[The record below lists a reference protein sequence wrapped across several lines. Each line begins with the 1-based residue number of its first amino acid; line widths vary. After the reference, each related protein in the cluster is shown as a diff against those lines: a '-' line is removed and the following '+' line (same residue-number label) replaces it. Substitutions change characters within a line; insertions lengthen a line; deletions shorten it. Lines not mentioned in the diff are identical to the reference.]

1 MKRLKTSLLLILTAA
16 LLLGLACLPRLVE
29 YVSDGIRQNRVGAYS
44 VPSVQLVL
52 ERHQRSTMA
61 EKMYLINQGEAINAN
76 PADLL
81 MTEQEVASAVKSAL
95 VRYFDAG
102 LLRGWEPD
110 GYNLDC
116 RPVLAY
122 DPASGFYDYSWVVM
136 LQLPDDE
143 PPMGQLNLSIDDET
157 GKMTGIYFSM
167 PEPVY
172 EPEEIPALLETMT
185 MIFLEELEL
194 PPSEE
199 VLELNT
205 KGELSSVRYAFDV
218 QAGSMVGLR
227 FTLEF
232 CMYPGGFY
240 LQ

>member
-1 MKRLKTSLLLILTAA
+1 MKILKTSLLLLLTAA
-16 LLLGLACLPRLVE
+16 LLLGLACLPRVVE
-29 YVSDGIRQNRVGAYS
+29 YVSDGIRQNRVGAHS

-76 PADLL
+76 PADLM
-81 MTEQEVASAVKSAL
+81 MTEQEVTAAVEAAL
-95 VRYFDAG
+95 AQYFDAG
-102 LLRGWEPD
+102 LLRGWKQD
-110 GYNLDC
+110 GYRMDC

-122 DPASGFYDYSWVVM
+122 DPASGLYDYSWVVM
-136 LQLPDDE
+136 LQLHDDE

-167 PEPVY
+167 PEPVFD
-172 EPEEIPALLETMT
+172 PEEIPSLLETMT

-194 PPSEE
+194 PPSE
-199 VLELNT
+199 VIRELNT
-205 KGELSSVRYAFDV
+205 KGELSSVCYAFDV
-218 QAGSMVGLR
+218 QAGRLGLR